1 MSSKKDNYINRDF
14 SHDRDRFDSNISLQA
29 RAYIIAEEIAKGTLY
44 RQIVK
49 KYMDEWGVSY
59 NYMHSIITESINMF
73 NNEEVYKKLKDI
85 NVDRLTNIYA
95 EARQQGDLDVAI
107 KAVDKLNKTAGIYD
121 TEKTQVQVQTDDSNI
136 VITFG
141 GESIENVEAKFNQ
154 KPDEAPFNEVDSLIS
169 DALDKKKRSE

>member
-1 MSSKKDNYINRDF
+1 M
-14 SHDRDRFDSNISLQA
+14 
-29 RAYIIAEEIAKGTLY
+29 IIADEIAKGTLY

-73 NNEEVYKKLKDI
+73 NNEAIYKKLKDI
-85 NVDRLTNIYA
+85 NIDRLTDIYA
-95 EARQQGDLDVAI
+95 EAREKNDLDVAI

-141 GESIENVEAKFNQ
+141 GESIETVEAKFNQ
-154 KPDEAPFNEVDSLIS
+154 KPEDAPFNEVDDLINGV
-169 DALDKKKRSE
+169 LDKNKTKN

>member
-14 SHDRDRFDSNISLQA
+14 SHDRDKFDSNISLQA

-107 KAVDKLNKTAGIYD
+107 KAIDKLNKTAGIYD
-121 TEKTQVQVQTDDSNI
+121 SEKPTVNVQTDDGNI
-136 VITFG
+136 HITFG
-141 GESIENVEAKFNQ
+141 GVDIETLKGDKTEDVQ
-154 KPDEAPFNEVDSLIS
+154 FNEVESIMEKTL
-169 DALDKKKRSE
+169 KSET

>member
-29 RAYIIAEEIAKGTLY
+29 RAYIIADEIAQGTLY

-49 KYMDEWGVSY
+49 KYMAEWGVSY

-73 NNEEVYKKLKDI
+73 NNEAIYKKLKDI
-85 NVDRLTNIYA
+85 NIDRLTDIYA
-95 EARQQGDLDVAI
+95 EAREKKDLDVAI

-121 TEKTQVQVQTDDSNI
+121 TDKTQVQVQTDDSNI

-154 KPDEAPFNEVDSLIS
+154 KPEEAPFNEADDLIN
-169 DALDKKKRSE
+169 DALDKKETKN

>member
-14 SHDRDRFDSNISLQA
+14 SHDRDKFDSNISLQA

-73 NNEEVYKKLKDI
+73 NNEDVYKKLKDI

-107 KAVDKLNKTAGIYD
+107 KAVDKLIKLLAYMIQRKHRFRFRQMTVIQSLHLVVKVL
-121 TEKTQVQVQTDDSNI
+121 KTQ
-136 VITFG
+136 
-141 GESIENVEAKFNQ
+141 KL
-154 KPDEAPFNEVDSLIS
+154 SLI
-169 DALDKKKRSE
+169 RSQMKQHLMKLIV

>member
-14 SHDRDRFDSNISLQA
+14 SHDRDKFDSNISLQA

-49 KYMDEWGVSY
+49 KYMEEWGVSY

-73 NNEEVYKKLKDI
+73 NNEAIYKKLKDI

-107 KAVDKLNKTAGIYD
+107 KAIDKLNKTAGIYD
-121 TEKTQVQVQTDDSNI
+121 TEKPTVNVQTDDGNI
-136 VITFG
+136 HITFG
-141 GESIENVEAKFNQ
+141 GVDIETLKGDKTEDVQ
-154 KPDEAPFNEVDSLIS
+154 FNEVESIMEKTL
-169 DALDKKKRSE
+169 KSET

>member
-49 KYMDEWGVSY
+49 KYMEEWGVSY

-73 NNEEVYKKLKDI
+73 NNEAIYKKLKDI

-154 KPDEAPFNEVDSLIS
+154 KPDEAPFNEIEGLTNIK
-169 DALDKKKRSE
+169 LDKN

>member
-49 KYMDEWGVSY
+49 KYMEEWGVSY

-73 NNEEVYKKLKDI
+73 NNEAIYKKLKDI

-95 EARQQGDLDVAI
+95 EALQQGDLDVAI

-121 TEKTQVQVQTDDSNI
+121 NKPVVAVQADDSNI
-136 VITFG
+136 TITFG
-141 GESIENVEAKFNQ
+141 GMTLEEVQKQFNNSETVPYNSVDKLINNDLNSETKPIE
-154 KPDEAPFNEVDSLIS
+154 
-169 DALDKKKRSE
+169 

>member
-73 NNEEVYKKLKDI
+73 NNEAIYKKLKDI
-85 NVDRLTNIYA
+85 NLDRLTDIYA

-141 GESIENVEAKFNQ
+141 GESVETVEAKFNQ
-154 KPDEAPFNEVDSLIS
+154 KPDEAPFNEVGDLINVV
-169 DALDKKKRSE
+169 LDKKETKN